1 MLTHEGTSITGLVVS
16 ETPETLVI
24 FDGKEQKSIP
34 VDQIDERTVLRQ
46 SSMPEGLAGTLSP
59 TEFLDVVE
67 YMRQLK

>member
-1 MLTHEGTSITGLVVS
+1 M
-16 ETPETLVI
+16 I

-34 VDQIDERTVLRQ
+34 VDQIDERTILRQ

-67 YMRQLK
+67 YMRQLR